1 MNIVDSSGWLEYL
14 ADSSRAKNFQHAI
27 QNTSKLIVP
36 TIVLYEVFKK
46 VCLEHDETTALY
58 IVGQMQ
64 QGRVV
69 DLDRTLALAASAYS
83 IEHQLPMADSIIFA
97 TAQAYNATIWTQD
110 SDFRDLPGVK
120 YFPKRN

>member
-14 ADSSRAKNFQHAI
+14 ADSARAKHFQRAI
-27 QNTSKLIVP
+27 EHTSKLIVP
-36 TIVLYEVFKK
+36 TIILYEVFKK
-46 VCLEHDETTALY
+46 VCLEHDETKAIY
-58 IVGQMQ
+58 IVGQMK

-110 SDFRDLPGVK
+110 SDFRDLLGVK
-120 YFPKRN
+120 YFPKR